1 MYVCMYVYMY
11 VCMQAVADGLDL
23 HAVEEEPRRIE
34 VHPERLH
41 LHDARCLG
49 VADLGLEIDEVDD
62 VKVDD
67 GNCGQVGRGV
77 QGRVC
82 RVAVHGRGEEP
93 ALASV

>member
-1 MYVCMYVYMY
+1 MRMYAYVCMY

-23 HAVEEEPRRIE
+23 HAVEEEPRSIE

-62 VKVDD
+62 VKADD
-67 GNCGQVGRGV
+67 G
-77 QGRVC
+77 
-82 RVAVHGRGEEP
+82 E
-93 ALASV
+93 